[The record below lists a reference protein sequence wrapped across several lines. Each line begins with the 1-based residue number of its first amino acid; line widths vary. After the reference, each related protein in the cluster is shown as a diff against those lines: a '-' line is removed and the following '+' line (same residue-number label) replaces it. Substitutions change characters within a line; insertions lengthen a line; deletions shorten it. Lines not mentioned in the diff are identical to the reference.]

1 MSGTGILPVNH
12 GQDAHATNLFGN
24 LLREEVMMTGRLM
37 SIRCALFAC
46 VFFAPASYAGAPV
59 QEVFGAAEQNG
70 RLANEGFR
78 RCRLFVDG
86 WLAHAD
92 AKTGLIPRNL
102 TQSRDIWN
110 AQDAAADNYPFM
122 VLTAAITDR
131 VLFEGRMLDMLRA
144 ETKLTSRIG
153 AMPDTYSFSR
163 QGFADDQPEIG
174 RIIFGSAEYMKDGLM
189 PLTEWLGPSPWS
201 HRMLAILDAAWEHAP
216 IETPYGRIVSDNVEV
231 GGDMLQTLSRMYWFT
246 GDTKY
251 LDWAIRLGDYY
262 LLGDRH
268 PTGAGRT
275 EPQGQWLLLECA
287 EPAKISE
294 VRIAWIYGDR
304 RVYRFKIETSA
315 DGKAFH
321 EVFKGASG
329 GRTNEPEAY
338 AFSPVVAKVIRI
350 TGFGSNENDF
360 TNIAE
365 LAVHRSDGA
374 QCDVKVAGASDFQSP
389 NAPANAADG
398 DMGTRWS
405 VAGVGG
411 GPARLRLRDH
421 GCEIVSGLCELYAAV
436 HFARPEKKA
445 AYREP
450 IHRMLDRILE
460 VGRNEHGL
468 LYNWIDP
475 ATGLHDANPCDTWGY
490 NFNGF
495 YTVYLIDGDE
505 AYREA
510 TLKALGCLNE
520 HYRNYP
526 WEGASSDGHADSIE
540 SALNLYNREP
550 VASAAAWIDHD
561 IQVMWAIQKDDGV
574 IEGWHGDGNFA
585 RTTIMYCLW
594 KTQGV
599 TVRPWRKDVIFG
611 AELRDDGLYL
621 VLSADESW
629 QGVLLFDTPRHK
641 TIMKMPLDWPRIN
654 QFPQWFTVDGGES
667 YTIENVDAE
676 SSRTYSGGQMQKGV
690 EVQLKAEAPLRLK
703 IRRS

>member
-1 MSGTGILPVNH
+1 
-12 GQDAHATNLFGN
+12 
-24 LLREEVMMTGRLM
+24 M
-37 SIRCALFAC
+37 SIRCALFAGL
-46 VFFAPASYAGAPV
+46 FFASASYAGAPL

-122 VLTAAITDR
+122 VLTAAMTDR
-131 VLFEGRMLDMLRA
+131 PLFEGRMLEMLRA

-153 AMPDTYSFSR
+153 AMPDAYSFSR

-174 RIIFGSAEYMKDGLM
+174 RIIFGSAEYVKDGLL

-201 HRMLAILDAAWEHAP
+201 HRMLAILDDVWVHAP
-216 IETPYGRIVSDNVEV
+216 VETPYGRIVSDNVEV
-231 GGDMLQTLSRMYWFT
+231 NGEMLQTLSRVYWMT
-246 GDTKY
+246 GEAKY

-268 PTGAGRT
+268 PTG
-275 EPQGQWLLLECA
+275 
-287 EPAKISE
+287 
-294 VRIAWIYGDR
+294 
-304 RVYRFKIETSA
+304 
-315 DGKAFH
+315 
-321 EVFKGASG
+321 G
-329 GRTNEPEAY
+329 G
-338 AFSPVVAKVIRI
+338 
-350 TGFGSNENDF
+350 
-360 TNIAE
+360 
-365 LAVHRSDGA
+365 
-374 QCDVKVAGASDFQSP
+374 
-389 NAPANAADG
+389 
-398 DMGTRWS
+398 
-405 VAGVGG
+405 
-411 GPARLRLRDH
+411 ARLRLRDH
-421 GCEIVSGLCELYAAV
+421 GCEIVSGLCELYAAM
-436 HFARPEKKA
+436 HFARPEKKK
-445 AYREP
+445 AYHEP

-468 LYNWIDP
+468 FYNWIDP
-475 ATGLHDANPCDTWGY
+475 ATGAHDANPCDTWGY

-550 VASAAAWIDHD
+550 VASAAEWIDHD
-561 IQVMWAIQKDDGV
+561 MQVMWAIQKDDGV

-594 KTQGV
+594 KTKGV

-611 AELRDDGLYL
+611 AELLDDGLYL
-621 VLSADESW
+621 VLSADEPW
-629 QGVLLFDTPRHK
+629 HGVLLFDAPRHK

-654 QFPQWFTVDGGES
+654 QFPEWFTVQDGES
-667 YTIENVDAE
+667 CTVENVDAQ
-676 SSRTYSGGQMQKGV
+676 SSRTHSGRRMQEGI